1 MWLMSP
7 ATRGSSARS
16 GGDGR
21 NVADAQETNVTAL
34 SKFAIPY
41 IAVAHKHMKID
52 WLARASARATM
63 RVHAQLDLTFMLRR
77 TLLARIAAV
86 AFGALVINAHADD
99 AVLKIG
105 TMSGPDAQIWTEVT
119 KVAARD
125 GLKLKVIEFN
135 DYVQPNAALDA
146 GDLDANGFQHQPF
159 LDSQIKQR
167 GYKIVN
173 VGLTY
178 VSPMGFYSKKLKSLK
193 DLPQGAKVGIQNDP
207 SNGNRA
213 LLLLQKYGVIKLKAG
228 AGTNGSNATPL
239 DIAENPKKIKL
250 VELDAAQLPRTLS
263 DLDAASIN
271 TDYAVK
277 AGLSPVKDAIAI
289 EDLKGPYAN
298 LIAVR
303 EQDRS
308 KPWVKKLVA
317 AYESP
322 EVKQYIDTQFKGAI
336 IPAF

>member
-1 MWLMSP
+1 MQ
-7 ATRGSSARS
+7 RR
-16 GGDGR
+16 
-21 NVADAQETNVTAL
+21 
-34 SKFAIPY
+34 
-41 IAVAHKHMKID
+41 KII
-52 WLARASARATM
+52 
-63 RVHAQLDLTFMLRR
+63 QN
-77 TLLARIAAV
+77 LLAIAAV
-86 AFGALVINAHADD
+86 SLTATFAHADD
-99 AVLKIG
+99 KQLKIG
-105 TMSGPDAQIWTEVT
+105 TMSGPDAQIWSVVT
-119 KVAARD
+119 KVAARE
-125 GLKLKVIEFN
+125 GLNVKVIEFN

-178 VSPMGFYSKKLKSLK
+178 VSPMGFYSKKFKSLK
-193 DLPQGAKVGIQNDP
+193 DLPEGAKVGIQNDP

-213 LLLLQKYGVIKLKAG
+213 LLLLQKYGVIKLKPG
-228 AGTNGSNATPL
+228 VGTNGVNATPL
-239 DIAENPKKIKL
+239 DVAENPKKIKL
-250 VELDAAQLPRTLS
+250 VELDAAQLPRSLD

-277 AGLSPVKDAIAI
+277 AGLQPTKDAIAI

-303 EQDRS
+303 AQDRD

-317 AYESP
+317 AYESD
-322 EVKQYIDTQFKGAI
+322 EVRKYIDTQFKGAI

>member
-1 MWLMSP
+1 MQRRTIL
-7 ATRGSSARS
+7 
-16 GGDGR
+16 GR
-21 NVADAQETNVTAL
+21 LFLTAAGTVLTASFAVTA
-34 SKFAIPY
+34 
-41 IAVAHKHMKID
+41 
-52 WLARASARATM
+52 
-63 RVHAQLDLTFMLRR
+63 
-77 TLLARIAAV
+77 
-86 AFGALVINAHADD
+86 AHAADPT
-99 AVLKIG
+99 LKVG
-105 TMSGPDAQIWTEVT
+105 TMSGPDAQIWSVVT
-119 KVAARD
+119 KVAARE
-125 GLKLKVIEFN
+125 GLNVKVIEFN

-159 LDSQIKQR
+159 LDSQIRQR

-178 VSPMGFYSKKLKSLK
+178 TSPMGFYSKKIKSLK
-193 DLPQGAKVGIQNDP
+193 DLPEGAKVGIQNDP

-228 AGTNGSNATPL
+228 AGTNGVNATPL
-239 DIAENPKKIKL
+239 DVAENPKKIRL
-250 VELDAAQLPRTLS
+250 VELDAAQLPRALD

-277 AGLSPVKDAIAI
+277 AGLQPTRDAIAI

-303 EQDRS
+303 AADRG

-317 AYESP
+317 AYESD
-322 EVKQYIDTQFKGAI
+322 EVRRYIDSEFKGAI
-336 IPAF
+336 VPAF